1 MRFQVPQN
9 LDVPDTIFLGL
20 DFKQLIYLGGA
31 LGFIVFLFLFTGSV
45 LLTLFLGGPV
55 AVLAAFLSFFSYNNQ
70 KFVVL
75 FQALIRFFS
84 RKKMYV
90 WRQGDTDA
98 AVQHTTRQ
106 DASVDGEFVHPDSYS
121 QRQKLDKVRE
131 MSANLVFSDDVG
143 GDAYDDL
150 DTAL

>member
-1 MRFQVPQN
+1 MV
-9 LDVPDTIFLGL
+9 
-20 DFKQLIYLGGA
+20 
-31 LGFIVFLFLFTGSV
+31 
-45 LLTLFLGGPV
+45 PV
-55 AVLAAFLSFFSYNNQ
+55 AILAGFLSFFSYNNQ

-98 AVQHTTRQ
+98 AVQHTAPQ
-106 DASVDGEFVHPDSYS
+106 NASVDGDFVHPDSYS

-131 MSANLVFSDDVG
+131 MSATLVFSDDE
-143 GDAYDDL
+143 GDAYDEL

>member
-20 DFKQLIYLGGA
+20 NFKQLIYLGGA
-31 LGFIVFLFLFTGSV
+31 LGFMVFLFLFLGGIV
-45 LLTLFLGGPV
+45 PTLIIGGPV
-55 AVLAAFLSFFSYNNQ
+55 AILAGFLSFFEYNNQ
-70 KFVVL
+70 KFVTL

-90 WRQGDTDA
+90 WRQGTTDA
-98 AVQHTTRQ
+98 AVQHVKKQSDTI
-106 DASVDGEFVHPDSYS
+106 DGEFVHPDSYS
-121 QRQKLDKVRE
+121 QQQKIDKVRE
-131 MSANLVFSDDVG
+131 MSANLVFSDEE

-150 DTAL
+150 DTVL

>member
-20 DFKQLIYLGGA
+20 DFRQLIYLGGA
-31 LGFIVFLFLFTGSV
+31 LGFMVFLFLFTGGIIP
-45 LLTLFLGGPV
+45 TLIIGGPV
-55 AVLAAFLSFFSYNNQ
+55 AVLAGFLSFFVYNNQ
-70 KFVVL
+70 KFVTL

-90 WRQGDTDA
+90 WRQGATDA
-98 AVQHTTRQ
+98 AVQHTKKQKDT
-106 DASVDGEFVHPDSYS
+106 VDGEFVHPGAYA
-121 QRQKLDKVRE
+121 QQQKVDKVRE
-131 MSANLVFSDDVG
+131 MSANLVFSDEE

-150 DTAL
+150 DTVL